1 MSVKYSMW
9 LEYQIA
15 ANWTSPVIFVL
26 YNTLKPVGG
35 SLLLLAMYYVVTG
48 GLLGDEALYF
58 LYIGNAFYMLV
69 SQTLFSVGWI
79 IHDDR
84 EHFQTMTYLYISPMS
99 YFVYLIGRSAMR
111 FLLSILPLV
120 VLIVLGIFLGVPY
133 AVHYPLLMVTF
144 VLGWVFT
151 VSAGLLLCG
160 INMLTAR
167 HGQSVGQAFS
177 GIFYLFSG
185 VIFPIKVL
193 PVWASRFSLCLP
205 STYWFSLVRRSVL
218 GGEVDSVMSEYTTME
233 VAVILVVISI
243 VFFVISY
250 STFRLADFLARK
262 KGILDMSTTY

>member
-9 LEYQIA
+9 LEYQIE

-26 YNTLKPVGG
+26 YNTIKPVGG

-48 GLLGDEALYF
+48 GFLGDDALYF

-84 EHFQTMTYLYISPMS
+84 EHYQTIKYLYISPMS

-111 FLLSILPLV
+111 FLLSILPLS
-120 VLIVLGIFLGVPY
+120 VLLVIGIFLGIPY
-133 AVHYPLLMVTF
+133 NLDYPLLVMTF
-144 VLGWVFT
+144 VLGWIFT
-151 VSAGLLLCG
+151 ISAGLLLCG
-160 INMLTAR
+160 INILTAR
-167 HGQSVGQAFS
+167 HGGSAGQAFS

-185 VIFPIKVL
+185 VIFPLSAL
-193 PVWASRFSLCLP
+193 PQWGTRFSLALP

-218 GGEVDSVMSEYTTME
+218 GREVDSIMSGYTTGE
-233 VAVILVVISI
+233 TAILLLVISAI
-243 VFFVISY
+243 FFVVSF
-250 STFRLADFLARK
+250 STYKLADYLARK
-262 KGILDMSTTY
+262 KGIIDMSTTY

>member
-1 MSVKYSMW
+1 MYVKYAMW
-9 LEYQIA
+9 LQYQID

-48 GLLGDEALYF
+48 GLLGDDALYF

-84 EHFQTMTYLYISPMS
+84 EHFQIMTYLYIAPMS

-120 VLIVLGIFLGVPY
+120 VLVVIGIFIGVPY
-133 AVHYPLLMVTF
+133 KVDYLLLTITF
-144 VLGWVFT
+144 GLGWVFT
-151 VSAGLLLCG
+151 ISAGLLLCG

-167 HGQSVGQAFS
+167 HGESVGQAFS

-185 VIFPIKVL
+185 VIFPIAVL
-193 PVWASRFSLCLP
+193 PAWAGRFSLCLP

-218 GGEVDSVMSEYTTME
+218 GGEIDSVMAGYTTME
-233 VAVILVVISI
+233 VAVILLVISV

-250 STFRLADFLARK
+250 FAYRFADFLARK
-262 KGILDMSTTY
+262 KGILDMTTTY